1 VEKDWNKLEMKE
13 KSGEKSAHVPQVILR
28 KADSPPFPS
37 FRRTILMKLLPFAM
51 LASMTVFIGTGSAAN
66 ITALTS
72 FGGGD
77 GWLAPGEG
85 GYAYLGTTNLER
97 SLAYNPVTGNLL
109 LVSRANPTGT
119 DGNNIR
125 ILNGLSGADTG
136 ALDKGSAGLV
146 TGGTFA
152 VNTVGVS
159 ASGAVFVA
167 NLVSPATSANPFK
180 VYLWG
185 NEASTPTLASSFT
198 PAAATYRL
206 GDDLDVTGGGTGTL
220 LAAGYNNAG
229 SPAALL
235 LSTANGTTFTGSDI
249 TVAGTAAG
257 DFRLGITFTGGT
269 NLYGSQGSVPKSIN
283 YSSSSLNGTL
293 VLQDANER
301 PMDYAVVAGI
311 PLLATIQTA
320 GNLVRVYDLSTGTPS
335 LYDSANLTTALAANG
350 NGTGS
355 VAFGAVTGN
364 SVNLYAMNSN
374 NGIQAFVV
382 TIPEPSSLLMICA
395 GAGLMLRRR
404 R

>member
-1 VEKDWNKLEMKE
+1 MK
-13 KSGEKSAHVPQVILR
+13 
-28 KADSPPFPS
+28 
-37 FRRTILMKLLPFAM
+37 MLPFAV
-51 LASMTVFIGTGSAAN
+51 LASTALFAGPGSAAN

-97 SLAYNPVTGNLL
+97 SLAYNPITGNLL

-136 ALDKGSAGLV
+136 ALDKGSAGVV
-146 TGGTFA
+146 TGGTFT

-159 ASGAVFVA
+159 ATGSVFVA

-185 NEASTPTLASSFT
+185 NEAATPSLASSFT

-206 GDDLDVTGGGTGTL
+206 GDDLDVKGGGTGTL
-220 LAAGYNNAG
+220 LAAGYNNTG

-235 LSTANGTTFTGSDI
+235 MSTANGTTFTGSDI
-249 TVAGTAAG
+249 TVAGTVVG
-257 DFRLGITFTGGT
+257 DFRLGITFAGGT
-269 NLYGSQGSVPKSIN
+269 DLYGSQGSGPKSIN

-293 VLQDANER
+293 VLQDVNER

-311 PLLATIQTA
+311 PLLATIQTSGTT
-320 GNLVRVYDLSTGTPS
+320 GNLVRVYDLSTGIPS
-335 LYDSANLTTALAANG
+335 LHESSNLTTSLTANT

-364 SVNLYAMNSN
+364 TVNLYAMNSN

-382 TIPEPSSLLMICA
+382 TIPEPSSLLLMLA
-395 GAGLMLRRR
+395 GAGMMMRRR

>member
-1 VEKDWNKLEMKE
+1 MKN
-13 KSGEKSAHVPQVILR
+13 L
-28 KADSPPFPS
+28 S
-37 FRRTILMKLLPFAM
+37 FAV
-51 LASMTVFIGTGSAAN
+51 LASTAVFVGTAPAAN
-66 ITALTS
+66 LTALTS

-77 GWLAPGEG
+77 GWLSPGEG
-85 GYAYLGTTNLER
+85 GYAYLGTASLER
-97 SLAYNPVTGNLL
+97 SLAYNRVTGNLL
-109 LVSRANPTGT
+109 LVSRANPTTT

-136 ALDKGSAGLV
+136 ALDKGTGVV

-152 VNTVGVS
+152 VNAVGVS
-159 ASGAVFVA
+159 ASGSVFVT

-185 NEASTPTLASSFT
+185 NEAATPSLASSFT

-206 GDDLDVTGGGTGTL
+206 GDDLDVKGGGTGTL

-229 SPAALL
+229 SPAVLL

-249 TVAGTAAG
+249 TVAGTAVG
-257 DFRLGITFTGGT
+257 DFRLGITFAGGT
-269 NLYGSQGSVPKSIN
+269 DLYGSQGSGPKSIN

-301 PMDYAVVAGI
+301 PMDYAVVAGV
-311 PLLATIQTA
+311 PLLATIQT
-320 GNLVRVYDLSTGTPS
+320 NSSLVRVYDLSTGTPS
-335 LYDSANLTTALAANG
+335 FYESANLTTAFNANG

-382 TIPEPSSLLMICA
+382 SIPEPSSLLLVFA
-395 GAGLMLRRR
+395 GAGMMLRRR

>member
-1 VEKDWNKLEMKE
+1 MK
-13 KSGEKSAHVPQVILR
+13 
-28 KADSPPFPS
+28 
-37 FRRTILMKLLPFAM
+37 MLPFAV
-51 LASMTVFIGTGSAAN
+51 LVSSAVFAGPVSAAN

-85 GYAYLGTTNLER
+85 GYAYLGTGSLER

-136 ALDKGSAGLV
+136 ALDKGTGVV

-159 ASGAVFVA
+159 ASGSIFVA

-185 NEASTPTLASSFT
+185 NEAATPSLASSFT
-198 PAAATYRL
+198 PSAATYRL

-235 LSTANGTTFTGSDI
+235 LSTANGTTFTGADI
-249 TVAGTAAG
+249 TVAGTAVG
-257 DFRLGITFTGGT
+257 DFRLGITFAGGT
-269 NLYGSQGSVPKSIN
+269 DLYGSQGSGPKSIN

-293 VLQDANER
+293 VLQDVNER
-301 PMDYAVVAGI
+301 PMDYAVVAGV
-311 PLLATIQTA
+311 PLLATIQT
-320 GNLVRVYDLSTGTPS
+320 NSSLVRVYDLSTGTPS
-335 LYDSANLTTALAANG
+335 FYESANLTTAFTANG

-364 SVNLYAMNSN
+364 TVNLYAMNSN

-382 TIPEPSSLLMICA
+382 TIPEPSSLLLMLA